1 MTATQ
6 DLATIDAALLKIV
19 RAKAAGL
26 IGTYG
31 FSPSDGD
38 DIRQELVLDC
48 IIRFRKFD
56 PAKSS
61 CRSFVSRIVNNRV
74 ATLVEGQRARCR
86 DYRACRSSLN
96 DQIEFAPGESM
107 ELAERVSADEYEARI
122 GRSGLSARDRVEL
135 QIDVARVIA
144 SLPSELAAITIMLKS
159 VSVVEAARQLSVPR
173 STKYRRIGDIRVV
186 IENAGL
192 DLYLSRSGTASVRR
206 DHRSLDSD
214 FPRRVSV

>member
-1 MTATQ
+1 VTATQ

-122 GRSGLSARDRVEL
+122 GRSVLSARDRVEL

-144 SLPSELAAITIMLKS
+144 TLPQELAAIANLLRS
-159 VSVVEAARQLSVPR
+159 VGVGETSHQLGVPR
-173 STKYRRIGDIRVV
+173 STLYRRIADIR
-186 IENAGL
+186 ELFESAGL
-192 DLYLSRSGTASVRR
+192 HLYLNCLETAPSKRPSAWCDV
-206 DHRSLDSD
+206 
-214 FPRRVSV
+214 PTVC